1 MKILQIIILGI
12 VQGIAEF
19 LPISSSAHLIIF
31 RDIFGIGSFLVG
43 KYEMSFDIALHFGTL
58 LAILVFFFK
67 DFLRMFKDGFTKGVK
82 TTDGKILWYIVAA
95 TIPAAI
101 VGVLF
106 EDKIDELVRSNYV
119 LICAALSIMG
129 ILIYLADKYNEQSKG
144 FKEMKLRDAIIIC
157 CSQVCALIPGFS
169 RSGTTI
175 AASRFLKLN
184 RSDAARFS
192 FYMSAPVVAGA
203 VFIKIVKGDM
213 ISLIT
218 YNPIGFII
226 GVLVSFIS
234 GLLCIK
240 FLLKYIKT
248 HDYNIFMW
256 YRLGISL
263 IALLV
268 LLFKG
273 V

>member
-1 MKILQIIILGI
+1 MELIQVIILGI

-31 RDIFGIGSFLVG
+31 RDIFGIGSFLIG
-43 KYEMSFDIALHFGTL
+43 EYEMSFDIALHFGTL
-58 LAILVFFFK
+58 LSILVFFFK
-67 DFLRMFKDGFTKGVK
+67 DFLLMIKEGFTKGCK
-82 TTDGKILWYIVAA
+82 TTYGKLLWYVVVA

-101 VGVLF
+101 VGVLL

-119 LICAALSIMG
+119 LICIALSVMG
-129 ILIYLADKYNEQSKG
+129 IIIYLADKFSKQEKS
-144 FKEMKLRDAIIIC
+144 FKEIRLRDAIIIG

-175 AASRFLKLN
+175 AASRFLKIN
-184 RSDAARFS
+184 RRDAAKFS

-203 VFIKIVKGDM
+203 VFIKILKGDM
-213 ISLIT
+213 ISSIT
-218 YNPIGFII
+218 YNPTAFII
-226 GVLVSFIS
+226 GVAISFIS

-263 IALLV
+263 LALMV
-268 LLFKG
+268 LLFKS
-273 V
+273 